1 VNLPLFIARRI
12 ARPSEENRPG
22 VMVRIA
28 TLAVAVSLAVM
39 LLSLAVI
46 TGFKR
51 EVTRKIAGFSAHV
64 EVTGRSALYRY
75 TSSSQPVRRT
85 EALEKLLRESPGCRT
100 AAPFAAEGG
109 IMKTPE
115 AMQGILLKGVDA
127 AYDWSFMREVLVE
140 GELPRTG
147 DSVRTKDVLLS
158 RMAARKLQVKPGDK
172 VEMLFIESDAAPRR
186 DRFKVSGLYD
196 SGMEEMDNLLAFTD
210 LRNVQRLLGWRAD
223 EVSGYELWLDDLH
236 GADPFADRLAAE
248 LFLSQLP
255 EAENLGVDS
264 ISERF
269 PMLFDWLRTHDVNAV
284 VILTIM
290 LVVALFNMISAL
302 LILVLERTRMIGLLK
317 ALGMNDG
324 QLQRIFLYRA
334 SFIIL
339 KGMTWG
345 NAVGLALCLIQ
356 KYGHVMK
363 LDASGY
369 LLSEVPIAV
378 EWGWWLA
385 LNFGTAALILLLLSL
400 PAYIVSYIRPEQSI
414 RYE

>member
-1 VNLPLFIARRI
+1 MNLPLFIARRI

-46 TGFKR
+46 VGFKR

-64 EVTGRSALYRY
+64 EVVDGSSLYLYTPSAR
-75 TSSSQPVRRT
+75 PVLRT
-85 EALEKLLRESPGCRT
+85 EGLEKLLRECPGCRT
-100 AAPFAAEGG
+100 ATPFAVKGG

-115 AMQGILLKGVDA
+115 AMQGILLKGVDGT
-127 AYDWSFMREVLVE
+127 YDWSFMREVLVE
-140 GELPRTG
+140 GDLPRTI

-158 RMAARKLQVKPGDK
+158 RKAARKLQVKPGDK
-172 VEMLFIESDAAPRR
+172 VEMLFIEADAAPRR

-196 SGMEEMDNLLAFTD
+196 SGMEEMDNLLVFTD
-210 LRNVQRLLGWRAD
+210 LRNVQRLLGWGAD
-223 EVSGYELWLDDLH
+223 EVSGYELRLDDLRE
-236 GADPFADRLAAE
+236 ADPFADRLAEE
-248 LFLSQLP
+248 LGLSQLP
-255 EAENLGVDS
+255 EAGQLQVSS
-264 ISERF
+264 IPERF
-269 PMLFDWLRTHDVNAV
+269 PLLFDWLRTHDVNAA

-290 LVVALFNMISAL
+290 LVVALFNMTSAL

-317 ALGMNDG
+317 ALGMSNG

-339 KGMTWG
+339 KGMAWG
-345 NAVGLALCLIQ
+345 NAIGIALCLIQ
-356 KYGHVMK
+356 KYGHFMK

-369 LLSEVPIAV
+369 LLSEVPIAI
-378 EWGWWLA
+378 EWGWWSA
-385 LNFGTAALILLLLSL
+385 LNIGTAALILLLLTL
-400 PAYIVSYIRPEQSI
+400 PTYIVSYIRPEQSI